1 MQTMK
6 RVSSFAI
13 GALVLAS
20 CSGGESSAPT
30 TAALD
35 VTTSVADT
43 TPSTTTPPST
53 VAVTTT
59 AATTTIPATTTTV
72 ATEDLIKQAVQA
84 YFEAY
89 EQCGIA
95 PADCAPD
102 TFTAVQGP
110 SRGIL
115 TDFVQGLV
123 ANGLYFSTER
133 RGQYLV
139 AESVD
144 VTSSAEATATYCVYD
159 AGIVLG
165 PNGPDGVPTVVND
178 GIASVRYSYG
188 LFLEDGVWSV
198 GREHELDRLGEG
210 NLCPPSD

>member
-84 YFEAY
+84 YSDAY
-89 EQCGIA
+89 HACGVT
-95 PADCAPD
+95 PAACAPEA
-102 TFTAVQGP
+102 FTAAQGR
-110 SRGIL
+110 SRATIADFANGL
-115 TDFVQGLV
+115 TDQ
-123 ANGLYFSTER
+123 GLYFSSDR
-133 RGQYLV
+133 RGSYV
-139 AESVD
+139 VEESIVIE
-144 VTSSAEATATYCVYD
+144 SSIEATAIYCVFD
-159 AGIVLG
+159 AGIVMG
-165 PNGPDGVPTVVND
+165 PTGPDGLPTVVND
-178 GIASVRYSYG
+178 QVLSLRDEYH
-188 LFLEDGVWSV
+188 LFLEHGSWLV
-198 GREHELDRLGEG
+198 GEKQELEHLGDG
-210 NLCPPSD
+210 NLCPAA